1 MSCWKSL
8 HLPSSKILV
17 SNFVLKS
24 FGLSFSFKGHH
35 FQLNMGSPYFSLR
48 PLSIPTN
55 SVLDC
60 NVSAEKYNNIYMAVF
75 VHEIRHFFR
84 LSHTFSMDISVPH
97 SFFPLKGYSFRLY
110 AFFSATTPIEY
121 EDPSISFLWC
131 RVLKCSYLRACPQSF
146 RLGAGFCTCS
156 LAVCKGSLS
165 LSLAELERA
174 REQWEEQKAVGEVH
188 KALQEPLAPQRG
200 QQLRCPKEAC
210 GRLPDGV
217 HKLFSRKNPKMVSIP
232 WINSKVSQRSQPLLS
247 P

>member
-1 MSCWKSL
+1 MLLFTGLPPIFQIGGRFL
-8 HLPSSKILV
+8 HLLTSCL
-17 SNFVLKS
+17 
-24 FGLSFSFKGHH
+24 
-35 FQLNMGSPYFSLR
+35 Q
-48 PLSIPTN
+48 
-55 SVLDC
+55 
-60 NVSAEKYNNIYMAVF
+60 
-75 VHEIRHFFR
+75 
-84 LSHTFSMDISVPH
+84 
-97 SFFPLKGYSFRLY
+97 
-110 AFFSATTPIEY
+110 
-121 EDPSISFLWC
+121 
-131 RVLKCSYLRACPQSF
+131 
-146 RLGAGFCTCS
+146 
-156 LAVCKGSLS
+156 GSLS